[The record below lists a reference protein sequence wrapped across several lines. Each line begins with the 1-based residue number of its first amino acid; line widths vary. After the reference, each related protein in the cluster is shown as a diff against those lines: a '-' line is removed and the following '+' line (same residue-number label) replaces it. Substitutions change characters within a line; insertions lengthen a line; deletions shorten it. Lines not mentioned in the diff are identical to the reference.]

1 MWSAPG
7 SESSKRLGSSGIPDT
22 VWLVWGRVSDPS
34 KPNAAR
40 QLAEAWQLAIHCKL
54 STMPREISAGGV
66 VLRQVSGVW
75 HVALIE
81 PQKSEPQRETPKPA
95 TAKTPRKRSRAVFA
109 LPKGLVDPGEK
120 PQAAAVREVRE
131 ETGIGAEP
139 VTKLSDNK
147 YVYVRTWGDG
157 KRVFKIVSFYL
168 MRYVSGEIDNL
179 TSDMR
184 IEVKQA
190 LWVPLADAPRQLAY
204 SNERKVLRQAQ
215 DYLESHGLS

>member
-1 MWSAPG
+1 
-7 SESSKRLGSSGIPDT
+7 
-22 VWLVWGRVSDPS
+22 
-34 KPNAAR
+34 
-40 QLAEAWQLAIHCKL
+40 
-54 STMPREISAGGV
+54 MPREISAGGV
-66 VLRQVSGVW
+66 VLRQISGIW

-81 PQKSEPQRETPKPA
+81 PQRTEPQKETSKP
-95 TAKTPRKRSRAVFA
+95 AKTPRKRSRAVLG

-120 PQAAAVREVRE
+120 PQAAAIREVLE
-131 ETGIGAEP
+131 ETGIAAEP
-139 VTKLSDNK
+139 VTKLADNK

-168 MRYVSGEIDNL
+168 MHYVSGEIDNL

-204 SNERKVLRQAQ
+204 NNERKVLRQAQ
-215 DYLESHGLS
+215 DYLAKLT

>member
-1 MWSAPG
+1 
-7 SESSKRLGSSGIPDT
+7 
-22 VWLVWGRVSDPS
+22 
-34 KPNAAR
+34 
-40 QLAEAWQLAIHCKL
+40 
-54 STMPREISAGGV
+54 MPREISAGGV
-66 VLRQVSGVW
+66 VLRQISGVW

-81 PQKSEPQRETPKPA
+81 PQKNDPQKENPKP
-95 TAKTPRKRSRAVFA
+95 AKTPRKRSHAVFA

-120 PQAAAVREVRE
+120 PRAAALREVRE
-131 ETGIGAEP
+131 ETGIAAEP

-215 DYLESHGLS
+215 EYLESHGLS